1 MRRLPKSLSYLF
13 KHTSRRFC
21 SAPKMPPFQTT
32 GINLLRGWPNPSLL
46 PAKQLLTASQKALSD
61 PETFVPGLLYGPDP
75 GFQPLRESISQ
86 WLRDFYQPT
95 VRRMLLDR
103 EGGVDGGVESEEKEQ
118 AERICIT
125 GGASQNL
132 ANVLLVYS
140 DPQVTTVW
148 IVVPCYFMA
157 CNIFDDVGCVMRAV
171 GECEEGVDLEALE
184 KGLEEAEVEGMKKVS
199 LTSLIQG
206 EGTGLK
212 GGEGTSRESLL
223 GQERNG
229 KGKANECLS
238 PSSCPE
244 AGFRLIRIERKKA
257 NNPPATQ
264 RPKTLVQ
271 ILPPYNLLRPHLL
284 QPLRPNNVPLNTHIP
299 RPISTQIRCPN
310 SN

>member
-1 MRRLPKSLSYLF
+1 
-13 KHTSRRFC
+13 
-21 SAPKMPPFQTT
+21 MPPFQTT

-148 IVVPCYFMA
+148 IVAPCYFMA

-171 GECEEGVDLEALE
+171 GEGEEGVDLEVLE
-184 KGLEEAEVEGMKKVS
+184 KGLEEAEAEGRKKVS
-199 LTSLIQG
+199 LMSLIQG

-223 GQERNG
+223 GRERNG
-229 KGKANECLS
+229 KG
-238 PSSCPE
+238 
-244 AGFRLIRIERKKA
+244 
-257 NNPPATQ
+257 
-264 RPKTLVQ
+264 
-271 ILPPYNLLRPHLL
+271 
-284 QPLRPNNVPLNTHIP
+284 
-299 RPISTQIRCPN
+299 
-310 SN
+310 